1 MKGVFFMVKGIS
13 RRVVVVRP
21 ESGGPFEQAIFLVRD
36 PAFPRGDAVREACRI
51 AEGCLSSRRRRPR
64 RVSARLLPAAFA
76 LGALLHRRFSH
87 IKTGIAFISACI
99 FRQLLQKVCGI
110 LNGQ

>member
-1 MKGVFFMVKGIS
+1 MKYAKSGNPYRERGVFHGKGYQPA
-13 RRVVVVRP
+13 RCGGRP

-51 AEGCLSSRRRRPR
+51 AEGCLGSRRRRPR

-76 LGALLHRRFSH
+76 LGALTASLVH
-87 IKTGIAFISACI
+87 
-99 FRQLLQKVCGI
+99 LLAS
-110 LNGQ
+110 LF

>member
-21 ESGGPFEQAIFLVRD
+21 ESGGPVEQAIVLVRD
-36 PAFPRGDAVREACRI
+36 PAVPRGDAVREACRI
-51 AEGCLSSRRRRPR
+51 AEGCLGSRRRRPR

-76 LGALLHRRFSH
+76 LGALTASFVH
-87 IKTGIAFISACI
+87 
-99 FRQLLQKVCGI
+99 LLAS
-110 LNGQ
+110 LF

>member
-1 MKGVFFMVKGIS
+1 MVKGIS

-51 AEGCLSSRRRRPR
+51 ALLNKRRRRKCP
-64 RVSARLLPAAFA
+64 VSCIAVFRTSKPVLPLFPPV
-76 LGALLHRRFSH
+76 FSANSC
-87 IKTGIAFISACI
+87 KKSA
-99 FRQLLQKVCGI
+99 VY
-110 LNGQ
+110 